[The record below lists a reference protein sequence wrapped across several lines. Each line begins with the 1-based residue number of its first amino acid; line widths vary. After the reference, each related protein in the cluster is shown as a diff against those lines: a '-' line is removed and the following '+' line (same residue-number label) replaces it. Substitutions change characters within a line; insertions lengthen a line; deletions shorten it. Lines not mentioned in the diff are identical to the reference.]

1 MSVSL
6 ETTLLTPTQVANN
19 VLLIVSL
26 SFLFLICVLFASEYV
41 TILKSVPLLPLSLSL
56 EQGLVYNSYYME
68 TLYCPQRNTGR
79 VVL

>member
-6 ETTLLTPTQVANN
+6 ERTLLTPTQVAND

-41 TILKSVPLLPLSLSL
+41 TILKSIPLLPLSLSL

-68 TLYCPQRNTGR
+68 TLYCPRRNTGR